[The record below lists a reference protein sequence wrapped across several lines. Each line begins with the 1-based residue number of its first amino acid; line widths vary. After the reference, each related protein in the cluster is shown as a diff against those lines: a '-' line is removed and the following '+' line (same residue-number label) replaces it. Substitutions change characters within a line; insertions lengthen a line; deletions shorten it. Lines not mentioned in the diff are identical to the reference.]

1 MASSAARR
9 RFTTAEYE
17 RMAETGILPEDDRS
31 ELIAGEIIQ
40 MNPIGG
46 RHIQAVNRLN
56 RLLSHIAG
64 EQALVSVQ
72 NPIRLSDDS
81 EPQPD
86 LTLLRDRDYVG
97 EIPAA
102 ADVLLAIEVADSSLD
117 YDRGRKLPLYAAA
130 GISEAWLID
139 LAAGSVED
147 WSRESWRA
155 ARDPAYASLVG
166 DPCGE
171 RPPGRPTLSE
181 DKVRALIPFVRGQV
195 VAGGLRLA
203 RLLDDAL
210 GPQARAPG
218 QRRG

>member
-139 LAAGSVED
+139 LAAGSVERHTEPRAD
-147 WSRESWRA
+147 GYRLIARASR
-155 ARDPAYASLVG
+155 
-166 DPCGE
+166 GE
-171 RPPGRPTLSE
+171 RLASTVMPTLILT
-181 DKVRALIPFVRGQV
+181 V
-195 VAGGLRLA
+195 
-203 RLLDDAL
+203 DAIL
-210 GPQARAPG
+210 G
-218 QRRG
+218 